1 MISGQVIQTSIDELR
16 SITRIDLCVTDME
29 GNVTATTF
37 SEAEDQKEALM
48 LFADSA
54 ADSQVVQGYHF
65 FKIKDD
71 QVPEYMLVARGS
83 GEDVY
88 MIGKI
93 AVSQIQNLMIAYKER
108 YDKNSF
114 IQNILLDNLLL
125 VDIYNRAKKL
135 HVEVEVKRIV
145 YIIET
150 KQEKD
155 SNALE
160 IVKTLFA
167 SNPRDFITAIDEKS
181 IILVKELKETD
192 SYTEVEKTARV
203 LLDMLNSEAMSQV
216 RISYGTIIDEIRS
229 ISKSYKEAK
238 MALDVGRIFYEEK
251 SIVAYNTLG
260 IGRLI
265 YQLPIPLCEM
275 FLNEVFDGKFP
286 EDLDEETL
294 NTINK
299 FFDNNL
305 NVSETSRQLYIH
317 RNTLVYRLEKL
328 QKSTG
333 LDVRV
338 FEDALTFRIALMV
351 ESYMKYMKR
360 EDTF

>member
-1 MISGQVIQTSIDELR
+1 MISGQVIQTSLDELHT
-16 SITRIDLCVTDME
+16 ITRIDLCVTDMD
-29 GNVTATTF
+29 GNVIATTF
-37 SEAEDQKEALM
+37 SELKEQKEAL
-48 LFADSA
+48 LFFADSA

-65 FKIKDD
+65 FKVKDE
-71 QVPEYMLVARGS
+71 QIPEYILIARGS

-88 MIGKI
+88 MIGKV
-93 AVSQIQNLMIAYKER
+93 AVCQIQNLLIAYKER

-135 HVEVEVKRIV
+135 HVDVEAKRIV

-155 SNALE
+155 SNARE
-160 IVKTLFA
+160 IVKTLFG
-167 SNPRDFITAIDEKS
+167 SNSKDFITAIDEKS
-181 IILVKELKETD
+181 IILVKELKAGD
-192 SYTEVEKTARV
+192 GYPEVEKIAKM

-216 RISYGTIIDEIRS
+216 RISYGTMIEAIQS

-251 SIVAYNTLG
+251 SIIGYNTLG

-265 YQLPIPLCEM
+265 YQLPVPLCEM
-275 FLNEVFDGKFP
+275 FLNEVFGGKIP
-286 EDLDEETL
+286 ADLDEETL

-299 FFDNNL
+299 FFENNL

-351 ESYMKYMKR
+351 ESYMRYMER
-360 EDTF
+360 EII